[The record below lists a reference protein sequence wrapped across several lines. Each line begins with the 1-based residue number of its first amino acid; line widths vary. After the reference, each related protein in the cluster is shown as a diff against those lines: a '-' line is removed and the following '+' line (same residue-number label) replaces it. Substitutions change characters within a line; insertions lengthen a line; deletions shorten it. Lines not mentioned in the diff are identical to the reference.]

1 MGSCSSLVVDR
12 YLAPSLIRRNDIG
25 HDSCVTVGELMAATR
40 PYYAERGLSAAF
52 YDTVTAA
59 DARLAGDIAIYASL
73 APAGGAILELGAGTG
88 RLTVALAERG
98 FRLTGV
104 EIAPAMLAQA
114 AAKRAELDPE
124 VAGRIELKRGD
135 MTALDLKRRFD
146 LVVCPYFTLAHV
158 PRGMAW
164 KNTFATAARH
174 LEPGGLAAFHLPLPE
189 LMRQSAPSSPELPVL
204 DAPTP
209 SGGRLRLF
217 VRERAFREDVGRL
230 DQVIDYVELDGR
242 GAVLRRSLE
251 RLTYYWTDPEPLA
264 AGEGL
269 TQDREPIPL
278 GGVGAIHVFR
288 KA

>member
-1 MGSCSSLVVDR
+1 
-12 YLAPSLIRRNDIG
+12 
-25 HDSCVTVGELMAATR
+25 MAATR
-40 PYYAERGLSAAF
+40 PYYADRGLSAAF

-59 DARLAGDIAIYASL
+59 DKRLAGDVEIYASL
-73 APAGGAILELGAGTG
+73 APAKGAVLELGAGTG
-88 RLTVALAERG
+88 RLAIALAERG
-98 FRLTGV
+98 LRVTGV

-114 AAKRAELDPE
+114 AAKRAELEPE
-124 VAGRIELKRGD
+124 IAARIELKRGD

-146 LVVCPYFTLAHV
+146 LVACPYFTLAHV

-174 LEPGGLAAFHLPLPE
+174 LDAGGLAAFHLPSPDA
-189 LMRQSAPSSPELPVL
+189 MRQAGPTDPNLPVL
-204 DAPTP
+204 DEPTP

-217 VRERAFREDVGRL
+217 VRERGFREAVGRL
-230 DQVIDYVELDGR
+230 DQVIEYVELDAR

-251 RLTYYWTDPEPLA
+251 RLTYYWTDPEPIA

-269 TQDREPIPL
+269 TADREPIPL

-288 KA
+288 KD

>member
-1 MGSCSSLVVDR
+1 M
-12 YLAPSLIRRNDIG
+12 AP
-25 HDSCVTVGELMAATR
+25 TR
-40 PYYAERGLSAAF
+40 PYYADRGLSAAF

-59 DARLAGDIAIYASL
+59 DARLGGDLAIYADL

-88 RLTVALAERG
+88 RLTLALAEQG
-98 FRLTGV
+98 FCVTGV

-124 VAGRIELKRGD
+124 IARRVALTRGD
-135 MTALDLKRRFD
+135 MTAIALRRTFD
-146 LVVCPYFTLAHV
+146 LVICPYFTLAHV

-174 LEPGGLAAFHLPLPE
+174 LDPGGLAAFHLPLLE
-189 LMRQSAPSSPELPVL
+189 IMRLSGPGTPDLPVL
-204 DAPTP
+204 DQPAP
-209 SGGRLRLF
+209 SGGRLRLY

-230 DQVIDYVELDGR
+230 DQVIEYVELDAR
-242 GAVLRRSLE
+242 GAVLRSSLE
-251 RLTYYWTDPEPLA
+251 RLTYYYTDPLPLA

-269 TQDREPIPL
+269 VPDREPIPL
-278 GGVGAIHVFR
+278 GGVGEILVFR